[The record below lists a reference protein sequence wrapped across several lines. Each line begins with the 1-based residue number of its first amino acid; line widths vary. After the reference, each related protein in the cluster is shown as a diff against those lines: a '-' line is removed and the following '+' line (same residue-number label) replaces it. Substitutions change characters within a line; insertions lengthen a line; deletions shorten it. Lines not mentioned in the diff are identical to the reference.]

1 MLKRFGLR
9 FVMWLFL
16 ADLTLTAFALR
27 LSSAVRLWLPWGAE
41 IDLETVTLSFY
52 VYLMVLFIWAVVFQM
67 FSVYDPKRTLRLVDE
82 LQQLVLAAFMSTLGL
97 AGALYFSFRDISRLQ
112 VIYFFGLDL
121 ALLMGLRVLLRL
133 LFHLQG
139 ERRHNARR
147 VLIIGAGQV
156 GQQVAAMIREFA
168 WAGLELVGYLDDAPY
183 WTRYNAS
190 PERSTVLDTVQCDG
204 PPVLGGLED
213 ALRLVKELQIDE
225 VVVALPLRDHERLA
239 AVTYALQEVPVNI
252 RVVPDYFNLVFLRA
266 AAEDFGG
273 MPLITLREPALTEFQ
288 RVVKRAF
295 DLVLGTVLMVA
306 SLPLMAL
313 IALAIKLDSPGPI
326 IFKHQRA
333 GENGK
338 LFLMYKFRSMVE
350 GADERREEVIG
361 RAPDGTIIHK
371 RPDDP
376 RVTRVGRFIR
386 AFSLDE
392 MPQLFNVLR
401 GEMSLVGPRP
411 EIPWLVKGY
420 EEWQRK
426 RFAVPPGITG
436 WWQVNGRADKLMH
449 AHTEEDLFYIKNYSL
464 LLDLQILWRTVGAV
478 LKRRGAY

>member
-27 LSSAVRLWLPWGAE
+27 LSSAARLWLPWGAD

-52 VYLMVLFIWAVVFQM
+52 VYLIVLLIWAVVFQM

-82 LQQLVLAAFMSTLGL
+82 LQQLVLVAFMSTLGL

-168 WAGLELVGYLDDAPY
+168 WAGLELVGYLDDA
-183 WTRYNAS
+183 S
-190 PERSTVLDTVQCDG
+190 PERSTVLDTVQCDDL
-204 PPVLGGLED
+204 PVLGGLED
-213 ALRLVKELQIDE
+213 AQRLVKERQIDE
-225 VVVALPLRDHERLA
+225 VVVALPLRAHERLA

-295 DLVLGTVLMVA
+295 DLVLGAVLMVA

-371 RPDDP
+371 RSDDP

>member
-27 LSSAVRLWLPWGAE
+27 LSSAVRLWLPWGAD

-52 VYLMVLFIWAVVFQM
+52 IYLMVLLIWAVVFQM

-82 LQQLVLAAFMSTLGL
+82 LQQLVLAVFMSTLGL

-121 ALLMGLRVLLRL
+121 ALLLGLRVLLRL
-133 LFHLQG
+133 LFHLRG
-139 ERRHNARR
+139 EHRHNARR
-147 VLIIGAGQV
+147 VLVVGAGQV
-156 GQQVAAMIREFA
+156 GQEVAAMIREYA
-168 WAGLELVGYLDDAPY
+168 WAGLELVGYLDDA
-183 WTRYNAS
+183 S
-190 PERSTVLDTVQCDG
+190 LERSNGL
-204 PPVLGGLED
+204 PVLGGPED
-213 ALRLVKELQIDE
+213 AQRLVREWQIDE
-225 VVVALPLRDHERLA
+225 VVVALPLRDHEHLA

-266 AAEDFGG
+266 AVEDFGG

-295 DLVLGTVLMVA
+295 DLVLGTVLLVA
-306 SLPLMAL
+306 SLPLMAF

-326 IFKHQRA
+326 IFRHQRV

-361 RAPDGTIIHK
+361 HAPDGTIVHK

-386 AFSLDE
+386 TFSLDE

-401 GEMSLVGPRP
+401 GEMSMVGPRP
-411 EIPWLVKGY
+411 EIPWLVEQY
-420 EEWQRK
+420 EKWQRK

-478 LKRRGAY
+478 LKRKGAY

>member
-27 LSSAVRLWLPWGAE
+27 LSSAVRLWLPWGAD

-52 VYLMVLFIWAVVFQM
+52 VYLMVLLIWAVVFQM

-82 LQQLVLAAFMSTLGL
+82 LQQLVLAVFMSTLGL

-121 ALLMGLRVLLRL
+121 ALLLGLRVLLRL
-133 LFHLQG
+133 LFHFQG
-139 ERRHNARR
+139 ERRHHVRR
-147 VLIIGAGQV
+147 VLVVGAGQV
-156 GQQVAAMIREFA
+156 GQEVAAMIREYA
-168 WAGLELVGYLDDAPY
+168 WAGLELVGYLDG
-183 WTRYNAS
+183 AS
-190 PERSTVLDTVQCDG
+190 LERGNGL
-204 PPVLGGLED
+204 PVLGGLED
-213 ALRLVKELQIDE
+213 AQRLVREWQIDE
-225 VVVALPLRDHERLA
+225 VVVTLPLHDHEHLA

-266 AAEDFGG
+266 RVEDLCG

-295 DLVLGTVLMVA
+295 DLVLGTVLLVA
-306 SLPLMAL
+306 SLPLMAF

-326 IFKHQRA
+326 IFRHQRV

-361 RAPDGTIIHK
+361 HAPDGTIVHK

-401 GEMSLVGPRP
+401 GEMSMVGPRP
-411 EIPWLVKGY
+411 EIPWLVEQY
-420 EEWQRK
+420 EKWQRK

-478 LKRRGAY
+478 LKRKGAY